1 MKVPQCS
8 RNVSSEADGAMSG
21 VWDVAWRLEDRNVY
35 SVSWGRRREKRKVED
50 LGRVYGVLRTPVAN
64 KDSQTSA

>member
-8 RNVSSEADGAMSG
+8 RNVSSEADGAISG
-21 VWDVAWRLEDRNVY
+21 VWDVAWRLEDMNVY
-35 SVSWGRRREKRKVED
+35 SVVGGEEERRGGSRIWTE
-50 LGRVYGVLRTPVAN
+50 YAPVAN